1 MRLRSA
7 KALTIIELSIQLS
20 IQLIIQLIIQLS
32 IRPGIELTLNEALKR
47 ARTSPAET
55 CLA

>member
-20 IQLIIQLIIQLS
+20 IQLIIQLS

>member
-7 KALTIIELSIQLS
+7 KALTSIELSIQL
-20 IQLIIQLIIQLS
+20 I
-32 IRPGIELTLNEALKR
+32 IRPGIELTLNEALNR